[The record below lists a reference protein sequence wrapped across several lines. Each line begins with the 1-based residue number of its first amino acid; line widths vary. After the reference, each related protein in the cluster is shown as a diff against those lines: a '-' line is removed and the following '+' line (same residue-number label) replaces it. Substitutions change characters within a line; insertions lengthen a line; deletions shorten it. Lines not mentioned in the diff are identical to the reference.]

1 MRRRAPIRTTSSGSA
16 RANGAETA
24 VLPQNTGHAKNVHGA
39 ELLRLAPSAAILRL
53 AIPTLWVMVAAALSN
68 VLYTYYVSRLG
79 PEALAA
85 VSLVFPVTLIAITA
99 VGGGL
104 GAGTAS
110 AIARALGHGDER
122 TVSAVAR
129 TALVFGVLLGLA
141 FAAVL
146 FVGAPWLFSLMGGR
160 AEVLQQAVMFAR
172 VLFGGAAISFT
183 AATLDNIFRAAGDA
197 RTPAAWAT
205 ISLFLQVVLTPVFM
219 FHLSWNL
226 VGAAIATLL
235 AQFVTIPP
243 RLVFLTRATTRVRI
257 LAAHARTSKQVL
269 REILR
274 VGIPAALATFSNYV
288 GLLILT
294 GVVGR
299 FGNAHLAAYGLGTRM
314 DFLLLSLTYGFAVA
328 VLTLVGMAVGARRLD
343 AIRRYTRRAAA
354 YVAVAL
360 ALPGALLFLQPDLWL
375 KRFTDDPEILLAGRH
390 YFRWIAPTYPFI
402 GISMVFAFAF
412 QGTGRAALPLIWT
425 VLRVGLVTTAAIVAV
440 TVLRTP
446 EWAVFSCVA
455 IGNIISA
462 AVLAWLF
469 GRHLRRLK
477 ARFQATASAQTFQ
490 AS

>member
-1 MRRRAPIRTTSSGSA
+1 
-16 RANGAETA
+16 
-24 VLPQNTGHAKNVHGA
+24 
-39 ELLRLAPSAAILRL
+39 
-53 AIPTLWVMVAAALSN
+53 
-68 VLYTYYVSRLG
+68 
-79 PEALAA
+79 
-85 VSLVFPVTLIAITA
+85 
-99 VGGGL
+99 
-104 GAGTAS
+104 
-110 AIARALGHGDER
+110 
-122 TVSAVAR
+122 
-129 TALVFGVLLGLA
+129 VLLGLA

-160 AEVLQQAVMFAR
+160 AKVLQQAVTFAR

-343 AIRRYTRRAAA
+343 ALRRYTRRAAA

-375 KRFTDDPEILLAGRH
+375 KRFTDDPEILLAGHH

-425 VLRVGLVTTAAIVAV
+425 VLRVGLVTTAALVAV

-462 AVLAWLF
+462 VVLAWLF